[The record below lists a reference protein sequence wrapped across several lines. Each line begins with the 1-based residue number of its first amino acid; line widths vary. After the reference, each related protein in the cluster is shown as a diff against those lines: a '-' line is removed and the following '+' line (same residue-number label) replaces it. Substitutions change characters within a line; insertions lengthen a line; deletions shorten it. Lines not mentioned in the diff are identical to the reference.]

1 MVDMNSSKYRPAAT
15 ATMRNLLSQQLDEN
29 KELQKSLKSFKT
41 DSKNRR
47 LGSQMYNRL
56 PFSVAQSQVQIDND
70 GGEIIGK
77 VGTIKV

>member
-1 MVDMNSSKYRPAAT
+1 MNSSKYRPAAT

-41 DSKNRR
+41 DSKKGH

-56 PFSVAQSQVQIDND
+56 PFNVAQSQVQIDND